1 MEKPSNYLSTGNAVY
16 ISGEGAPL
24 VVLGGGPGL
33 SSRVY
38 RMYLEPIIQESQL
51 ICWDYAATGN
61 SPAQEKVSF
70 EGDYRD
76 LLTLLESTNLK
87 KIRIF
92 AHSYG
97 GMLALKLAHEQPEL
111 VDRMML
117 LSCFPNGV
125 QVLIELMERKGTR
138 WTSEDVDEVFSLLE
152 KMGEKTAT
160 SEDLLRFAEFETK
173 AQMKNLSPEE
183 IKNLARISEFNPQIY
198 EENETWLE
206 QDFTTIL
213 SEIKT
218 RTLVGIGK
226 EDNIVPREFSEPLLQ
241 IPGSILVEFENSAH
255 WALYEEPRAFARVLN
270 EFLVAR

>member
-1 MEKPSNYLSTGNAVY
+1 M
-16 ISGEGAPL
+16 